1 MVVAII
7 KPNMY
12 FKTREAL
19 NKEGFSSM
27 STKEVLGRGRQNV
40 HTELNINTGSEDK
53 ELYDNEMYAKKMLE
67 IYVRDEEV
75 DLLIKTIVSINRTNN
90 AGDGKIFICPVDK
103 ALRIRTNE
111 KDDEALM

>member
-12 FKTREAL
+12 FKTRDAL
-19 NKEGFSSM
+19 NKEGFSSI
-27 STKEVLGRGRQNV
+27 STKEVLGRGRQKV
-40 HTELNINTGSEDK
+40 HTELNINNSTEDK

-75 DLLIKTIVSINRTNN
+75 DLLINTIVSVNRTNN
-90 AGDGKIFICPVDK
+90 AGDGKIFVCPVDK
-103 ALRIRTNE
+103 VLRIRTGE
-111 KDDEALM
+111 KDNEALM

>member
-1 MVVAII
+1 MVVTII

-27 STKEVLGRGRQNV
+27 STKEVLGRGRHKI
-40 HTELNINTGSEDK
+40 HTELNINSSEDK
-53 ELYDNEMYAKKMLE
+53 EHYDNEMYAKKMLE

-90 AGDGKIFICPVDK
+90 AGDGKIFVCPVDK
-103 ALRIRTNE
+103 ALRIRTGE

>member
-1 MVVAII
+1 VVVAII

-27 STKEVLGRGRQNV
+27 STKEVLGRGRKKV
-40 HTELNINTGSEDK
+40 HTELNINTESGDK
-53 ELYDNEMYAKKMLE
+53 EFYDNEMYAKKMLE

-75 DLLIKTIVSINRTNN
+75 DLLIKTIVRVNRTNN
-90 AGDGKIFICPVDK
+90 AGDGKIFVCPADK
-103 ALRIRTNE
+103 ALRIRTSE
-111 KDDEALM
+111 KDNEALM